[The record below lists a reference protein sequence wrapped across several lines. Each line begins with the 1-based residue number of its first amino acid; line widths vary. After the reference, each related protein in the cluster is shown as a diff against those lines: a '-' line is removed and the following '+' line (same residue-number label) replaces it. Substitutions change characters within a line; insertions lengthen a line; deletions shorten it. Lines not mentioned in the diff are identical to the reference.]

1 MAEQRQAGQ
10 GEAAPGLCRC
20 PGRGLCRLGCG
31 GVEARF
37 AAVLLLLVFVLAV
50 FSGPARAFEPA
61 LSLSDDSSGQSLA
74 GHLAVLRDA
83 RGTLEIAE
91 VADPAGA
98 GRFAALPG
106 NLAAGYSGATHWLRF
121 TLRRTAGEDGERLL
135 EILPTYLD
143 EIRLYEA
150 DARGG
155 FRERRQGDVLPR
167 AMREADYRGFVFR
180 LSVPEGETTYYLRL
194 NTTSTTLL
202 VASLWSPEAHA
213 GAVQREYLVFGVAN
227 GLILATA
234 LFALLLWAYLREPLV
249 GHFALLALLQ
259 LAGVMTVQGFT
270 GEYLIPERPEFI
282 GILTGVL
289 VGVGSAQVFRFFD
302 RLLEAPRR
310 YPRLSLYY
318 RVCVLISLATA
329 LSAPLGL
336 YVYFAPILML
346 AGIGGNVAAYWPCR
360 DRWRVGGLG
369 NLVEMSGLLFYVGV
383 STFHLAALLGLA
395 PASLSVLN
403 ANALATLLYLGLFE
417 FGVLLRISEANRRR
431 LSAEADVRQERT
443 QREDQARFLAMIAH
457 ELRTP
462 ISIVA
467 AATQSLE
474 TLDAVPDE
482 QRGKR
487 YARIGRAVRR
497 MDGLLQGCLAE
508 ERIHGDGWLAHVEP
522 VSLMAQTRAALDELG
537 LSDRVRL
544 TVDHEGDLPSVQGDR
559 LLLQVVLRNLIE
571 NARKYAP
578 SEEPIDIALKVRQ
591 EDEGPG
597 IEWRI
602 SDHGDGIPASLAER
616 IFEKY
621 YRVSESSGTPG
632 FGLGLY
638 LSRRIVERHGGRLSL
653 DTGWTSGASFVC
665 WLPCEWDG
673 LKGTRRGE

>member
-1 MAEQRQAGQ
+1 MAARRQERQ
-10 GEAAPGLCRC
+10 GGRAPGLYPCASRGGCRAH
-20 PGRGLCRLGCG
+20 PDAL
-31 GVEARF
+31 
-37 AAVLLLLVFVLAV
+37 AALLFLLVFTF
-50 FSGPARAFEPA
+50 FSFFSVRAMALEPA
-61 LSLSDDSSGQSLA
+61 LILNASPQGQSLS
-74 GHLAVLRDA
+74 GHLALLHDA
-83 RGTLEIAE
+83 DGTLDISE
-91 VADPAGA
+91 VADPAAA
-98 GRFAALPG
+98 GRFAPLPG

-121 TLRRTAGEDGERLL
+121 TLRREAGEDAQRLL
-135 EILPTYLD
+135 ELLPTYLD

-150 DARGG
+150 DAQGG

-167 AMREADYRGFVFR
+167 AMREAEYRGFVFR

-194 NTTSTTLL
+194 RTTSTTLL
-202 VASLWSPEAHA
+202 VASLWLPEAHV
-213 GAVQREYLVFGVAN
+213 GAVQREYLAFGVAN
-227 GLILATA
+227 GVILAAA
-234 LFALLLWAYLREPLV
+234 LFALLLWAYLREPLI

-259 LAGVMTVQGFT
+259 LAGVLTVQGFV
-270 GEYLIPERPEFI
+270 GEYFLHERPELV

-289 VGVGSAQVFRFFD
+289 IGVGTAQVFLFFD
-302 RLLEAPRR
+302 RFLEAPRR
-310 YPRLSLYY
+310 YPRLSRYY
-318 RVCVLISLATA
+318 RVCVVIGLVTA
-329 LSAPLGL
+329 ISAPLGL
-336 YVYFAPILML
+336 YVYFAPLLML
-346 AGIGGNVAAYWPCR
+346 AGIGANTAAYWPCR
-360 DRWRVGGLG
+360 DRWRAGGLG

-395 PASLSVLN
+395 PASLWVLN

-417 FGVLLRISEANRRR
+417 FSVLLRIGEANRRR
-431 LSAEADVRQERT
+431 LSAEAEARQERT
-443 QREDQARFLAMIAH
+443 QREDQARFLAMLAH

-474 TLDAVPDE
+474 TLDARPDE

-497 MDGLLQGCLAE
+497 MDDLLHGFLAE
-508 ERIHGDGWLAHVEP
+508 ERIHGNGWLAQVER
-522 VSLMAQTRAALDELG
+522 VSLAAQTRAALDELG
-537 LSDRVRL
+537 LSDRVCLRIE
-544 TVDHEGDLPSVQGDR
+544 DEDELPSVQGDR

-571 NARKYAP
+571 NARKYAL
-578 SEEPIDIALKVRQ
+578 SETPIDIALKAREEV
-591 EDEGPG
+591 EGPG
-597 IEWRI
+597 VEWRI
-602 SDHGDGIPASLAER
+602 SDRGAGIPPPLVER

-621 YRVSESSGTPG
+621 YRASESSGTPG